1 MTFCL
6 WCTQLVLVF
15 MFRPPRMTNLVQ
27 SSVIDLSCQRI
38 NAQVSV
44 QIKACNNNWL
54 LFLSETFHV
63 LKGTK
68 HEFEYDFS
76 ETFRFCMLCCTF
88 QEMVLSCEICVPFL
102 MSTILSQQHMFFSFC
117 LTLLLFILLLLLFQV
132 VVICLFY
139 TI

>member
-1 MTFCL
+1 
-6 WCTQLVLVF
+6 
-15 MFRPPRMTNLVQ
+15 MFRPPRITNLVQ

-102 MSTILSQQHMFFSFC
+102 MSTILSQQHMFFFFLSHVVVVY
-117 LTLLLFILLLLLFQV
+117 IVV
-132 VVICLFY
+132 VVISGGCHMFVLHDLTFQDL
-139 TI
+139 